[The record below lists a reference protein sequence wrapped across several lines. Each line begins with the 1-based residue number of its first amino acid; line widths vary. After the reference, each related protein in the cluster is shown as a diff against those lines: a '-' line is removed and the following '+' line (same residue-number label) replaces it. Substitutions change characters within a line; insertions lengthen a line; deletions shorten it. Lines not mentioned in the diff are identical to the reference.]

1 MAVRASGCQRRDR
14 KIYFR
19 NQRNGGQRE
28 RGILDSLGTML
39 AGLGIGGLIQ
49 GGMQRLNNM
58 VNPQNNGNPNYNP
71 NANQNHFNPNNQNE
85 IRNHSPMNRNIP
97 PQNNLRSSQSM
108 DPNQAQNA
116 LR

>member
-19 NQRNGGQRE
+19 NQRNGGGRE

-49 GGMQRLNNM
+49 GGIQRLNNM
-58 VNPQNNGNPNYNP
+58 VNPQNNRNPNYNP
-71 NANQNHFNPNNQNE
+71 NNPNNFNPNINQND
-85 IRNHSPMNRNIP
+85 IRNHSPMNRNVS

-108 DPNQAQNA
+108 DPIQAQNA